1 LLSIVSSADR
11 KLREFQSKS
20 RIELAAIVFATTGK
34 TSYRATHAADSRKL
48 LTAIRTAIDEPRGVR
63 SHRKR
68 EVVAPLLVGESQFE
82 TGLPPLVTVWQNPPS
97 SRTKLGENMR
107 QFMAQSSIDFGR
119 MLD

>member
-1 LLSIVSSADR
+1 
-11 KLREFQSKS
+11 
-20 RIELAAIVFATTGK
+20 VFAATGK

-68 EVVAPLLVGESQFE
+68 EVVAPLLVGESQVE